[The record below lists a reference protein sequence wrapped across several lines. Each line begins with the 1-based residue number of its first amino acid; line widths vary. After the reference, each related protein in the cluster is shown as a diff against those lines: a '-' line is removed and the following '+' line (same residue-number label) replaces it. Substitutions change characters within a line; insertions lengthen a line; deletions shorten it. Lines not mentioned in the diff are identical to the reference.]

1 MGVTRSARYGPS
13 LVGRPSDHITHQ
25 QLTALEF
32 EMGRRAVVAGV
43 VQFALFIFFYC
54 VTPFSTGRPA
64 GTNAAFFV
72 LACTVVL
79 RAVVA
84 WLQRRAVG
92 DRQRIARCRLLFRA
106 VIMLGATTW
115 GLLAVPTVLQY
126 GLTPPSSVLLVFVMG
141 IAMLSLQNFGLDLAL
156 VRAFVIVI
164 VGPGTLALLFHPSE
178 PAAFVMGS
186 GYLMYG
192 GFLLFLSTRSHAV
205 LWEALAGRT
214 IIQGQRDQL
223 TAVLDALPGFVV
235 WMDAFGTIMGLNE
248 KLAAEYAVPMKEL
261 LGRRL
266 DEITADEEFLEKVR
280 AFRAGPSTEELFE
293 AQHTAR
299 AGGAPRWMLLALKK
313 YGEGN
318 RELLIIGLDI
328 GDRKRAESERD
339 QARASAYQASRL
351 AELGVMAAGIGH
363 EINNPLQ
370 ALSYGLGILR
380 LRLESP
386 ALSREQLSEDGLR
399 IVKRATATIQRIAA
413 IVQGLRSFSHED
425 ASGEFGA
432 VDLCEVM
439 HEIQELGSATMPSA
453 GLELKVECPAEPLIV
468 RGRRA
473 QIGQVM
479 VNLINN
485 ARDAVEGSTE
495 LAEKWVRV
503 VARDLGESVELSVS
517 DSGPGI
523 PAELREQLMVPFFT
537 TKGVGR
543 GTGLGLSISKAIVDH
558 HHGRLYLDTAAAHTR
573 FVVVLPKDPE
583 RAAA

>member
-1 MGVTRSARYGPS
+1 MGLPGTPRYGPS

-43 VQFALFIFFYC
+43 VQFALFLFFYW
-54 VTPFSTGRPA
+54 VTPFSTGRPV
-64 GTNAAFFV
+64 GTNVAFFV
-72 LACTVVL
+72 LACAVVL
-79 RAVVA
+79 RALVA

-92 DRQRIARCRLLFRA
+92 DRHRIARCKLLFRV
-106 VIMLGATTW
+106 VIMLGAATW

-126 GLTPPSSVLLVFVMG
+126 GVTPPSSVLLVFLMG

-156 VRAFVIVI
+156 VRAFVIMI
-164 VGPGTLALLFHPSE
+164 VGPGTLALLFHPTE
-178 PAAFVMGS
+178 PGAFVLGS

-192 GFLLFLSTRSHAV
+192 GFLLFLSTRAHAV
-205 LWEALAGRT
+205 LWEALSGRT

-223 TAVLDALPGFVV
+223 TAVFDALPGFVL

-248 KLAAEYAVPMKEL
+248 KLAAEYSAPVKNL

-266 DEITADEEFLEKVR
+266 DEITADEDFLAKVR

-293 AQHTAR
+293 AQIAPR
-299 AGGAPRWMLLALKK
+299 RGGASRWVLLALKK
-313 YGEGN
+313 YGQGN
-318 RELLIIGLDI
+318 REIVIIGLDI

-386 ALSREQLSEDGLR
+386 ALSRDDLSKEGLR

-413 IVQGLRSFSHED
+413 IVQGLRSFSDED
-425 ASGEFGA
+425 AGAAFGA

-453 GLELKVECPAEPLIV
+453 GLELKVECPAEALLV

-485 ARDAVEGSTE
+485 ARDAVEASTDV
-495 LAEKWVRV
+495 AEKWVHV
-503 VARDLGESVELSVS
+503 QVRDLGETVELSVT

-543 GTGLGLSISKAIVDH
+543 GTGLGLSMSKAIVDQ
-558 HHGRLYLDTAAAHTR
+558 HHGRLYLDTDAAHTR

-583 RAAA
+583 RAPA